1 MTKISFTSC
10 NKIIFIGLNQLKIR
24 FNAKFKFWSPKQ
36 MSRTS
41 CSNFTNRVSPS
52 QTEGQRALSAIYENR
67 GNFGDHFF
75 MHENFGKG
83 RVIFRAGYIP
93 TENGSKRKILAGP
106 VFN

>member
-1 MTKISFTSC
+1 MPNLDFGHQ
-10 NKIIFIGLNQLKIR
+10 NKCQRRVVQILQIV
-24 FNAKFKFWSPKQ
+24 
-36 MSRTS
+36 SR
-41 CSNFTNRVSPS
+41 PS

-67 GNFGDHFF
+67 GNFGF

-93 TENGSKRKILAGP
+93 TENGSKRKILACP